1 MENEKYFKFEKLM
14 SQMMETN
21 GYFYFDTHPYP
32 LFKIAK
38 IYSSYLVKHR
48 MIIRLAFNSH
58 DWPFSMI
65 LSNRYIEDSVE
76 LTPTILEKHLL
87 DGGVDPEIAR
97 DICITWPAFIS
108 KVSGGSVTIT
118 VEIPLSEAG
127 RFMK

>member
-1 MENEKYFKFEKLM
+1 MENKYFDINGLM
-14 SQMMETN
+14 KKMETN
-21 GYFYFDTHPYP
+21 GYLYFEDHIYP

-48 MIIRLAFNSH
+48 MIIRLAFKSH
-58 DWPFSMI
+58 DWLFSMI

-97 DICITWPAFIS
+97 NICITWPAFVS
-108 KVSGGSVTIT
+108 KVNDGSVIIT

-127 RFMK
+127 RFLK